1 MIFVT
6 VGTHEQGLDRL
17 LVELDR
23 LVEIGE
29 IKHEVFAQIGYSN
42 YIPKNYEY
50 KKLLG
55 FNEMESYVKKSD
67 IVITHGGPGSIF
79 QSLQHN
85 KIPIVVPRSPEYKE
99 HVDNHQI
106 LFTKRLESSDKI
118 LAVYDINELGFKINK
133 YDKLI
138 LGCKIDDSG
147 KDNFIRNFK
156 KLIVQL

>member
-17 LVELDR
+17 LIELDR
-23 LVEIGE
+23 LVQIGKM
-29 IKHEVFAQIGYSN
+29 KHEVFAQIGYSN

-55 FNEMESYVKKSD
+55 FDEMESYVEKSD

-85 KIPIVVPRSPEYKE
+85 KIPIVVPRNPEFKE

-106 LFTKRLESSDKI
+106 LFTKRLESSNKI
-118 LAVYDINELGFKINK
+118 LAVYDINELGAKINK
-133 YDKLI
+133 YENLI

-147 KDNFIRNFK
+147 KDNFIRNFE
-156 KLIVQL
+156 KLITQL